1 MWGGIY
7 NEDLS
12 FLRSDNCRGWE
23 YEWKSSHATLSQR
36 LLHFT
41 MQLQLWSQWLLLS
54 ILPKISLSFPGCWEH
69 ISERMFIYNQH
80 GFLPSLSSDWQL
92 PLRWHIIIFACG
104 RHNIYTHWSLS
115 CPWLRTCWWHCW
127 WLVVYIN
134 WSAREGGRARLLL
147 LIRVS
152 PIDWKR
158 YWWGPG
164 LAQHW
169 QPGWILSPVDIE
181 NCTTGLS
188 TLAGHS

>member
-1 MWGGIY
+1 MNYKALTQLSHKGCY
-7 NEDLS
+7 TSLCNCSSDL
-12 FLRSDNCRGWE
+12 NCHWL
-23 YEWKSSHATLSQR
+23 YWTFFQR
-36 LLHFT
+36 
-41 MQLQLWSQWLLLS
+41 
-54 ILPKISLSFPGCWEH
+54 SLSVSLDVESISQKECLYTTNTAFFP
-69 ISERMFIYNQH
+69 
-80 GFLPSLSSDWQL
+80 PSLSPDWQL

-104 RHNIYTHWSLS
+104 RHNIYTYWSLS
-115 CPWLRTCWWHCW
+115 YPWLRTCWWHCW

-158 YWWGPG
+158 YWWGPD

-181 NCTTGLS
+181 NCTPGL
-188 TLAGHS
+188 TTLELAGHS